1 MARRAARQHKPKP
14 AKRTSRQ
21 HNERGSPKPSPWV
34 LLQDA
39 YQRLRAYL
47 EPSEAVQ
54 RLTSMPIK
62 KRYVNSNGE
71 KILFAET
78 IELSV
83 GIDVATGAD
92 YLEIYDREYFHPS
105 QDEPVEF
112 YVPVASVERE
122 LERLYPIAVAPPPG
136 PSKEPTPKKKR
147 RETKSA
153 PVKARRR
160 GPKAKILPRLTAAMK
175 DDIANQKLSLD
186 ELKAMP
192 DKTLEDRYSAKRERI
207 KAALLVVADEL
218 KK

>member
-47 EPSEAVQ
+47 EPS
-54 RLTSMPIK
+54 
-62 KRYVNSNGE
+62 
-71 KILFAET
+71 
-78 IELSV
+78 
-83 GIDVATGAD
+83 D
-92 YLEIYDREYFHPS
+92 
-105 QDEPVEF
+105 
-112 YVPVASVERE
+112 
-122 LERLYPIAVAPPPG
+122 
-136 PSKEPTPKKKR
+136 
-147 RETKSA
+147 
-153 PVKARRR
+153 
-160 GPKAKILPRLTAAMK
+160 LPRLTAAMK

-207 KAALLVVADEL
+207 KAALLAVADEL